1 MSCGLTY
8 AEGPLNRLAA
18 DLGKHLRRP
27 VRVQWIT
34 DSHGDPCAWLEA
46 LENQDAAPHDCDRIG
61 SLTIRQRGPTSTYSV
76 TPIEGGATGK
86 YAALPT
92 ALRALRAATL
102 KSLKKAPSPALSA
115 ASAMGREPSR
125 PAAGAS
131 TFTAAEAIRHP
142 AIRAAIFAGQRVA
155 SATGHCPDPVIL
167 IALVNAALPVVAL
180 IEDAYR
186 PQHVEEDPEGTAWTE
201 RVLVDMLEGA
211 LKAAA
216 QRSLGGASSS
226 T

>member
-1 MSCGLTY
+1 MSRGLAY

-27 VRVQWIT
+27 VRVQWLT
-34 DSHGDPCAWLEA
+34 DSEGDPCACLEA
-46 LENQDAAPHDCDRIG
+46 LENQGAAPHDCERIG

-76 TPIEGGATGK
+76 TPVEAGSTGR

-92 ALRALRAATL
+92 ALRALKAAAL

-115 ASAMGREPSR
+115 GSAMALEPSR
-125 PAAGAS
+125 LSGGLP
-131 TFTAAEAIRHP
+131 TFTAADAIRHP
-142 AIRAAIFAGQRVA
+142 AIRAAVLAGQRVA
-155 SATGHCPDPVIL
+155 SATGHCPDPGIL

-186 PQHVEEDPEGTAWTE
+186 PPHVEEDPDGAAWTE
-201 RVLVDMLEGA
+201 RVLVKMLEGA

-216 QRSLGGASSS
+216 QRSPGGTSSS
-226 T
+226 I